1 MIIQCKNIQIKIPVS
16 TKWLPQQEVMEV
28 MNIDDYILDRW
39 RQLKVIAW
47 CNIEN
52 HFYYDAAD
60 IEWLQAL
67 SLPQKN

>member
-1 MIIQCKNIQIKIPVS
+1 MIIQCKNTHAMPVS
-16 TKWLPQQEVMEV
+16 ITWLPQQKVMDV
-28 MNIDDYILDRW
+28 MDIDDYVLDKW

-67 SLPQKN
+67 SHPQKN